1 MANFQLP
8 SLPYSYD
15 ALEPYFDAKT
25 MEIHHTKHH
34 ATYIEKLNSAL
45 EKYPDLADRS
55 IEKLLA
61 NLSDVPGEIRMA
73 VRNHGGGYYNHMLF
87 WQMLSPKSELKDGKV
102 KSALEKEYQ
111 SPENFKKEF
120 SEKALA
126 LFGSGWTWLVSDTN
140 GKLSILNTANQDNPI
155 SENNDSKI
163 LLGIDVWEH
172 AYYLKYQNRR
182 PEYIE
187 AFWNVVN
194 WQWVEEQLA

>member
-1 MANFQLP
+1 
-8 SLPYSYD
+8 
-15 ALEPYFDAKT
+15 
-25 MEIHHTKHH
+25 
-34 ATYIEKLNSAL
+34 
-45 EKYPDLADRS
+45 PDLADRS

-111 SPENFKKEF
+111 SLENFKKEF

-155 SENNDSKI
+155 SENNDS
-163 LLGIDVWEH
+163 
-172 AYYLKYQNRR
+172 
-182 PEYIE
+182 
-187 AFWNVVN
+187 
-194 WQWVEEQLA
+194 